1 MSVGRLVTRV
11 VVQVWPFFASRNVTR
26 VVSEM
31 AFRVNAT
38 RVVSEMALPP
48 QPPYHSKSGGIGTVS
63 HFVILVRTFANLR

>member
-1 MSVGRLVTRV
+1 MSRRPSLAVFCLE
-11 VVQVWPFFASRNVTR
+11 NVTR

-48 QPPYHSKSGGIGTVS
+48 QPPYHSKSGGIG
-63 HFVILVRTFANLR
+63 ILLPNELALPQE